1 MHFLTRIKFLRWSRW
16 QNGRNK
22 DGVRRVPRADGENQ
36 LTGEENALVSSVK
49 ERFGQEIPEDEAL
62 QSMEEALTEYESLKQ
77 TIRKGEFT
85 PAEQNE
91 WGNVEKTLSEWN
103 AGEGRIAEIKS
114 NL

>member
-1 MHFLTRIKFLRWSRW
+1 MGKW
-16 QNGRNK
+16 QKQRRECEQFREQM
-22 DGVRRVPRADGENQ
+22 VRNQ

-49 ERFGQEIPEDEAL
+49 QRFGQEIPEDAAL

-91 WGNVEKTLSEWN
+91 WETLKN
-103 AGEGRIAEIKS
+103 AIRMGCRGRK
-114 NL
+114 NC